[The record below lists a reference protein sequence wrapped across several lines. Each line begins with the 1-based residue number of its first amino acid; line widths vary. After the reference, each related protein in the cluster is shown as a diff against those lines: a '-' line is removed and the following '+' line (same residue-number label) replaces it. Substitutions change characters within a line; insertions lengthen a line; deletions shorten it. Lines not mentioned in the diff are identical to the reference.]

1 MVFFVF
7 SFDLIYDCLCLLT
20 LDYRFAPILQ
30 YFRINK
36 ITEEAT
42 ELYYVFGVLINKIYC
57 SFLFFRV
64 SFSSFVAILFDYYLK
79 RQNKKLSSCVR
90 DEKKT
95 HRISV
100 YNLRDSFFRWRDTY
114 KCTLIHVRMLL
125 LWSSSFVLSLILHLA
140 LSSCILCWFRWHWR
154 FIFNLFVAL
163 FLRLVYHTNI
173 QFAGDILRR
182 AIGLDYMLVTIVNIV
197 TAVAISL
204 CALWKLSFRLL
215 IFPILCDSRLIRSA
229 RSISFEA
236 STIALIY

>member
-1 MVFFVF
+1 MVFSVF

-90 DEKKT
+90 DEKKKRT
-95 HRISV
+95 
-100 YNLRDSFFRWRDTY
+100 
-114 KCTLIHVRMLL
+114 
-125 LWSSSFVLSLILHLA
+125 
-140 LSSCILCWFRWHWR
+140 
-154 FIFNLFVAL
+154 
-163 FLRLVYHTNI
+163 
-173 QFAGDILRR
+173 
-182 AIGLDYMLVTIVNIV
+182 
-197 TAVAISL
+197 
-204 CALWKLSFRLL
+204 
-215 IFPILCDSRLIRSA
+215 
-229 RSISFEA
+229 E
-236 STIALIY
+236 

>member
-1 MVFFVF
+1 MFFFIFPCVIQFLCRDFIRLLFKKAKQKIVF
-7 SFDLIYDCLCLLT
+7 LCA
-20 LDYRFAPILQ
+20 RW
-30 YFRINK
+30 
-36 ITEEAT
+36 
-42 ELYYVFGVLINKIYC
+42 
-57 SFLFFRV
+57 
-64 SFSSFVAILFDYYLK
+64 
-79 RQNKKLSSCVR
+79 KK
-90 DEKKT
+90 K

-114 KCTLIHVRMLL
+114 KCTLMHVRMLL
-125 LWSSSFVLSLILHLA
+125 LSSSSFVLSLILHLA
-140 LSSCILCWFRWHWR
+140 LSCILCWFRWHWR

-215 IFPILCDSRLIRSA
+215 IFPLLCDARLIRSA
-229 RSISFEA
+229 CSISFEA